1 MKPENLSEL
10 LRITRG
16 ENPRAS
22 EAEIRDICRAKAL
35 GDRGL
40 IEDLFNYWFS
50 NSYRD
55 FAVVGGAQG
64 SFAVVAVDR
73 QRQPSQTRA
82 VSRAATS
89 AKINAL
95 KGQMMA
101 CLMDH
106 ALSDGTLLR
115 FATFGQC
122 AREGNWLSNIAKHGK
137 PNEVVGK
144 KLTEADLQNLHQ
156 RHQITRKR
164 AAA

>member
-1 MKPENLSEL
+1 MKPEKLSEL
-10 LRITRG
+10 LRMIRG
-16 ENPRAS
+16 DNPRAS
-22 EAEIRDICRAKAL
+22 EAEIREICRAKVLADQAL
-35 GDRGL
+35 IG
-40 IEDLFNYWFS
+40 DLFDYWFG
-50 NSYRD
+50 NSFRD
-55 FAVVGGAQG
+55 FAAIGGVQH
-64 SFAVVAVDR
+64 SFAVVSAYSK
-73 QRQPSQTRA
+73 RQPSET
-82 VSRAATS
+82 RAATLAATR

-95 KGQMMA
+95 KGEMMA